1 MAEALSPDAFVPG
14 QPLGEQLFHMIARA
28 IVSGELGEGER
39 IRDEVLARRFHV
51 SRMPVREALQRLERI
66 GLLEILPSRRTVVTT
81 RDARSVAE
89 ALEYAGYQ
97 AGIVVHA
104 SLPRLSPPER
114 REAERLAYVAVDALD
129 DPERASAAR
138 RDLFAYLSRRSGNRL
153 HHSHMRDME
162 YAFERNLSSL
172 MPPPEARSAV
182 REDYRALAHAIAAND
197 AAEAERLVRVLHG
210 IPPAIGP
217 RPAP

>member
-1 MAEALSPDAFVPG
+1 MDDVLSTAALEPG
-14 QPLGEQLFHMIARA
+14 APLGEQLFHLIARA
-28 IVSGELGEGER
+28 IVSGEIAEGER

-81 RDARSVAE
+81 RDDESVAE

-104 SLPRLSPPER
+104 SLPRLSPAER
-114 REAERLAYVAVDALD
+114 REAERLAQVALDALD
-129 DPERASAAR
+129 DPERASTAR

-162 YAFERNLSSL
+162 YAFERNLSAL
-172 MPPPEARSAV
+172 LPPPEARAAV
-182 REDYRALAHAIAAND
+182 REDYRALAQAIAAND
-197 AAEAERLVRVLHG
+197 ADEAERLVRVLHR
-210 IPPAIGP
+210 IPSATGQ